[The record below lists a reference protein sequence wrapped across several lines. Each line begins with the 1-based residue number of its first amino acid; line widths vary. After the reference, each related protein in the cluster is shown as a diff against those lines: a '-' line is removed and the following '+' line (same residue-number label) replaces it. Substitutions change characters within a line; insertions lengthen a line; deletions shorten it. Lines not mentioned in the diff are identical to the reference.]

1 MLLSLCCYHS
11 PELLLI
17 FLVWEVSIN
26 RSAPQNN
33 FSKHCLFQ
41 NNYRSVHLGLDP
53 SIILS
58 KLKVFV
64 KNNPLDVDSA
74 NVLAILLGK
83 LFEASPHTNYSSI
96 VDLALIVF
104 ESGKVQSLAAGVLV
118 CPMLHVMSFP
128 SPMTADMWTN
138 GVKLM
143 KMAVKKFEND
153 KRVSGKSEAGMKI
166 SVTNFPNLEWDTFSK
181 AYK

>member
-1 MLLSLCCYHS
+1 M
-11 PELLLI
+11 
-17 FLVWEVSIN
+17 
-26 RSAPQNN
+26 
-33 FSKHCLFQ
+33 
-41 NNYRSVHLGLDP
+41 
-53 SIILS
+53 
-58 KLKVFV
+58 KVIV

-166 SVTNFPNLEWDTFSK
+166 SVTNFPNLE
-181 AYK
+181 